1 LATAGCAFLTDR
13 VPSGVPGFDNLLDG
27 GIPSGNVV
35 LLAGRAGTGKSI
47 FCAQYL
53 YYGSSVLGQKTLY
66 VSLVEDRDRFMR
78 NMKRFGLELEDMESK
93 GLMKVLN
100 VPIPPP
106 GQQNTV
112 AEQITKAFD
121 EFKPERAVLDPFSAL
136 TIPISA
142 NRSDSQAF
150 VHSLLSKL
158 SSHETCTTI
167 LVCEVGAGADQIGTG
182 IEEYMADGIVVF
194 YYLMRGKAKI
204 KAVEIRK
211 MRGTKHSNQAILLEI
226 TEKGIM
232 IDPDIELT
240 S

>member
-1 LATAGCAFLTDR
+1 
-13 VPSGVPGFDNLLDG
+13 
-27 GIPSGNVV
+27 
-35 LLAGRAGTGKSI
+35 
-47 FCAQYL
+47 
-53 YYGSSVLGQKTLY
+53 
-66 VSLVEDRDRFMR
+66 M
-78 NMKRFGLELEDMESK
+78 GLELEGLESK
-93 GLMKVLN
+93 GLLKILN
-100 VPIPPP
+100 VSIPPV

-112 AEQITKAFD
+112 AEQIANAFED
-121 EFKPERAVLDPFSAL
+121 FKPTRAVLDPFSAL

-142 NRSDSQAF
+142 NRSESQTF

-158 SSHETCTTI
+158 ARHDSCTTI

-182 IEEYMADGIVVF
+182 IEEYIADGIVVF

-226 TEKGIM
+226 TEKGIS

>member
-1 LATAGCAFLTDR
+1 VLTDR
-13 VPSGVPGFDNLLDG
+13 IACGVPGFDSLVDG
-27 GIPSGNVV
+27 GIPAGNVV
-35 LLAGRAGTGKSI
+35 LLAGRAGTGKTI

-53 YYGSSVLGQKTLY
+53 YHGSKLGEKTLY
-66 VSLVEDRDRFMR
+66 ISLIEDRERFLR
-78 NMKRFGLELEDMESK
+78 NMKRFGLELEAMEAK
-93 GLMKVLN
+93 GMMKVLN
-100 VPIPPP
+100 ISIPQA
-106 GQQNTV
+106 GQQDAV
-112 AEQITKAFD
+112 SEQITKAFE
-121 EFKPERAVLDPFSAL
+121 EFKPSRAVLDPFSAL

-142 NRSDSQAF
+142 SRSDSQAF

-158 SSHETCTTI
+158 SRHESCTTI

-182 IEEYMADGIVVF
+182 IEEYAADGIIVF

-226 TEKGIM
+226 TENGIV

>member
-1 LATAGCAFLTDR
+1 M
-13 VPSGVPGFDNLLDG
+13 PGFDSLLDG
-27 GIPSGNVV
+27 GIPAGNVV

-53 YYGSSVLGQKTLY
+53 YHGSKEGEKTLY
-66 VSLVEDRDRFMR
+66 VSLIEERDRFVR
-78 NMKRFGLELEDMESK
+78 NMKRFGLDLEGMESK

-100 VPIPPP
+100 LSIPPA
-106 GQQNTV
+106 GQQNGV
-112 AEQITKAFD
+112 AEEITKAFD
-121 EFKPERAVLDPFSAL
+121 EFKPSRAVLDPFSAL
-136 TIPISA
+136 TIPMSA

-150 VHSLLSKL
+150 VHSLLTKL
-158 SSHETCTTI
+158 ASHEKCTTI

-211 MRGTKHSNQAILLEI
+211 MRGTRHSNQAILLEI
-226 TEKGIM
+226 TEKGIVV
-232 IDPDIELT
+232 DPDIELT

>member
-1 LATAGCAFLTDR
+1 M
-13 VPSGVPGFDNLLDG
+13 PGFDSLLDG
-27 GIPSGNVV
+27 GIPAGNVV

-53 YYGSSVLGQKTLY
+53 SHGSKLGEKTLY
-66 VSLVEDRDRFMR
+66 VSLVEDKGRFIR
-78 NMKRFGLELEDMESK
+78 NMKRFGLDLDDMEAK
-93 GLMKVLN
+93 GLMKILN
-100 VPIPPP
+100 IPIPPA

-112 AEQITKAFD
+112 VEQIAKAFD
-121 EFKPERAVLDPFSAL
+121 EFKPSRAVLDPFSAL
-136 TIPISA
+136 TISISP
-142 NRSDSQAF
+142 NKPDSQAF
-150 VHSLLSKL
+150 VHSLLSNL
-158 SSHETCTTI
+158 SRHEYCTTI

-226 TEKGIM
+226 TEEGIV